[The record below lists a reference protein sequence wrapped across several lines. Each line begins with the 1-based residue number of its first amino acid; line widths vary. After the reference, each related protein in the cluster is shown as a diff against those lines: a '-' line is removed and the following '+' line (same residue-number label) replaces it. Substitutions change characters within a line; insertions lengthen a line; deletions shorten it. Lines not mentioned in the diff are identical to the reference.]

1 MNKETVNT
9 CVYIEKMQNEGHL
22 HAYWDS
28 RCKLVRVQTGFFKLA
43 SSGSGFVIDRSSLVA
58 WMWSWLFQCNTS
70 FCVLICVLSL
80 WNIQYLYLPTEKKQ
94 QTGYG
99 SGRFSQGL
107 LRLLIPHLQLT
118 SALLK
123 CYVCEIVSKLW
134 KGLCV
139 YYVRMMTYV
148 CTLST
153 CFCLRTENRSR
164 KTHGLGWGGVG
175 GHVNVPFTSYMI
187 SADPGR
193 QQGGARQGREVV
205 NTKTIHNNNNHNN
218 NSSNNNNHHH
228 NNPPTPADARG
239 SAPGNPPTPAD
250 ARGSA

>member
-1 MNKETVNT
+1 
-9 CVYIEKMQNEGHL
+9 MQNEGHL

-123 CYVCEIVSKLW
+123 CYVCKIVSKLW
-134 KGLCV
+134 EGLCV
-139 YYVRMMTYV
+139 YYVRMITYV

-153 CFCLRTENRSR
+153 CFYMCELVPRFLSSSLWLPCLHILSFRWPSEV
-164 KTHGLGWGGVG
+164 THLKAAFC
-175 GHVNVPFTSYMI
+175 GHQLNPDWFTI
-187 SADPGR
+187 SAHKLT
-193 QQGGARQGREVV
+193 QKV
-205 NTKTIHNNNNHNN
+205 
-218 NSSNNNNHHH
+218 
-228 NNPPTPADARG
+228 NPPWKRTRCTRTNIWCLVKYNQ
-239 SAPGNPPTPAD
+239 SI
-250 ARGSA
+250 